1 MSVRWKSTPDLNRRA
16 FDILSRELGL
26 GETVRFFSQLGL
38 GAGNNAD
45 ERRALF
51 AGLTLDEYRS
61 AVQQLATEPGETSK

>member
-1 MSVRWKSTPDLNRRA
+1 MSVRWTSMPDLNRRA

-38 GAGNNAD
+38 GTGNYAD

-51 AGLTLDEYRS
+51 AGLTLDEYRT
-61 AVQQLATEPGETSK
+61 AMQQLTIETGETPK